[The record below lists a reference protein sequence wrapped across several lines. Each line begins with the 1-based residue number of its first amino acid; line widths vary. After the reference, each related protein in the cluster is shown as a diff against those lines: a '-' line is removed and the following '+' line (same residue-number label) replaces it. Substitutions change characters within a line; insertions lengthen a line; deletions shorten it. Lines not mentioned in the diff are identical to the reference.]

1 MGWLKKNGSMKGAQ
15 ASAWVTYLLL
25 ALGIVV
31 PVVCVLWLVRDVVD
45 NENELLVR
53 LIAEADTRSLEDAE
67 REVRESVDGLL
78 AGGDEG
84 SFRYYAGKD
93 LVGEE
98 ESERA
103 RATLAEAREELA
115 GLDGPA
121 ARARIAEWLNDEALA
136 WLRLR
141 SGRSVGAIL
150 IEMGI
155 GRLVEN
161 ETPEEVFLEAADAYV
176 VAFEARSRSMGQLR
190 YLAKR
195 YVPYS
200 DSQAVAAV
208 GKRQELAEAWLRELG
223 GAFDGGYF
231 EGLEQTE
238 DFVFR
243 WDKEKAFVHVF
254 EKADLRDWILGI
266 RVLDALGVS
275 VLDEEGL
282 GADALVRRLAEPLD
296 FVVLGKLDGEVR
308 NGTSSDKAML
318 YFWVGG
324 IVLGLSL
331 LSGSAIVISL
341 KRQTD
346 VAQLKDSLVATVT
359 HELKTP
365 VSSIRLLVDTLQDES
380 RKGKVDEKEYVALI
394 ARENQR
400 LGRLIDNFLSFS
412 RMERGMGSFAM
423 EAISAASVVGAAEE
437 AFRDRFQ
444 GQNFELEVCVEEG
457 IAEISGDGD
466 ALATVLGNLLENA
479 FKYGGKGRR
488 IVLRAKGESTG
499 ALFEVE
505 DYGMGIAKKEQ
516 RKIFRKFYQVSSG
529 RGSHAGSVGLGLSI
543 VEFIVSK
550 HSGRIDIESELG
562 RGSIFKVRIPYA

>member
-1 MGWLKKNGSMKGAQ
+1 MKGAQ